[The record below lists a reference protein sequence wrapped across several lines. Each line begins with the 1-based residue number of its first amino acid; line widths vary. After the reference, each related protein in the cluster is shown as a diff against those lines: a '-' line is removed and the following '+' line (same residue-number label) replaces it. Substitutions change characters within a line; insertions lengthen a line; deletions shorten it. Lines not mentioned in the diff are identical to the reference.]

1 MNNSELLQIADILP
15 PTAPV
20 TSSVNFWFYF
30 LLMLLA
36 VAMPVFYYLR
46 SSKQKLRRLRKKYQ
60 QGKINNRQCA
70 FQLAGLLSQQKSRR
84 WQAYANT
91 FENTLQAACYSR
103 QSIDDDTMSNLL
115 REAERW
121 L

>member
-30 LLMLLA
+30 LLMLVA
-36 VAMPVFYYLR
+36 VAMLVFYYLR
-46 SSKQKLRRLRKKYQ
+46 SSKQKLRRLHKKYQ

-70 FQLAGLLSQQKSRR
+70 FQLAGLLSQKKSRR
-84 WQAYANT
+84 WQAYA
-91 FENTLQAACYSR
+91 NTLQAACYSR
-103 QSIDDDTMSNLL
+103 QSIDDDAMSSLL